1 MLYYYTSPKKEEKS
15 KVFFVSYA
23 KEKESK
29 MGQKLPRITY
39 YSIDAPISPL
49 RIALLTDLHNG
60 RVENLE
66 DLLSEAKPDMVAIV
80 GDLYEGP
87 PRRER
92 FAFENVHRVLEL
104 CAKAAPTFYAPGNHD
119 QTLHPEV
126 EAWLK
131 QYHIP
136 YLADSCIRF
145 GEVWMGGLCS
155 AYYKEDPTPN
165 LEFTLEFAEKEGYKI
180 LLCHHPEYYR
190 HYLKD
195 TGIDLILSGHNHGG
209 QWAFRGQGLYVPGQ
223 GLFPP
228 HTSGVVDGR
237 LVVSRGIYNNVAVP
251 RIGTP
256 TELVV
261 VEIGTHS

>member
-1 MLYYYTSPKKEEKS
+1 MLYYYTSPGLGEVQGVGLAAFLKGKECEMKK
-15 KVFFVSYA
+15 
-23 KEKESK
+23 
-29 MGQKLPRITY
+29 QQPQLTY
-39 YSIDAPISPL
+39 YSISAPISPL
-49 RIALLTDLHNG
+49 RIALVADLHNG

-66 DLLSEAKPDMVAIV
+66 ELLSEAKPDMVAIV

-92 FAFENVHRVLEL
+92 FSFENVHRVLEL
-104 CAKAAPTFYAPGNHD
+104 CAKTAPTFYAPGNHD
-119 QTLHPEV
+119 RTLHPEV
-126 EAWLK
+126 EAWLN

-136 YLADSCIRF
+136 YLADRSIRF
-145 GEVWMGGLCS
+145 GEVWIGGLCS

-165 LEFTLEFAEKEGYKI
+165 LEFALEFAEKEGYKI

-190 HYLKD
+190 RYLKD

-209 QWAFRGQGLYVPGQ
+209 QWAFRGKGLYVPGQ

-228 HTSGVVDGR
+228 HTSGVADGR

-261 VEIGTHS
+261 VDIGTHS

>member
-1 MLYYYTSPKKEEKS
+1 MRKQQPQL
-15 KVFFVSYA
+15 
-23 KEKESK
+23 
-29 MGQKLPRITY
+29 TY
-39 YSIDAPISPL
+39 YSISAPVSPL

-60 RVENLE
+60 RVENLGK
-66 DLLSEAKPDMVAIV
+66 LLSEAKPDMIAIV

-87 PRRER
+87 PRRDR
-92 FAFENVHRVLEL
+92 YAFENVHSVLEQ
-104 CAKAAPTFYAPGNHD
+104 CAQIAPTFYAPGNHD

-126 EAWLK
+126 EMWLK
-131 QYHIP
+131 KYQIP
-136 YLADSCIRF
+136 YLADSDITF
-145 GEVWMGGLCS
+145 GEVQIGGLAS
-155 AYYKEDPTPN
+155 AYYKEDTTPN
-165 LEFTLEFAEKEGYKI
+165 LEFALDFAKKEGYKI

-190 HYLKD
+190 RYLRD
-195 TGIDLILSGHNHGG
+195 MGIDLFLSGHNHGG
-209 QWAFRGQGLYVPGQ
+209 QWAFCGRGLYVPGQ

-261 VEIGTHS
+261 VEIGNHS